1 MAKADKT
8 AGTSLWRNSGT
19 VCQFLCSNYAVMF
32 HFYVEQKLSNLSLAG
47 SDAISAKRM

>member
-8 AGTSLWRNSGT
+8 AGTSLWQNPGT

-32 HFYVEQKLSNLSLAG
+32 HFYVERKVNNLSLAG
-47 SDAISAKRM
+47 SDAISTKRM